1 MNKKGDTAM
10 PIPMIIG
17 LLIAIVAAIIIMV
30 IMANN
35 FGLID
40 IGIFRGVKLG

>member
-10 PIPMIIG
+10 PIPLIMG
-17 LLIAIVAAIIIMV
+17 LVIAVVAAIIIMV
-30 IMANN
+30 LIANN

-40 IGIFRGVKLG
+40 IGLIRGISIG